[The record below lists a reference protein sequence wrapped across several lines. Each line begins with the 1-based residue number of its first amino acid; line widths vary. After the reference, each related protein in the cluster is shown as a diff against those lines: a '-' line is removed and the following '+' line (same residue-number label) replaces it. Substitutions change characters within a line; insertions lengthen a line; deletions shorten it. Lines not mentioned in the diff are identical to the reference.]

1 MFSYVYYNLCGII
14 SNKYIKEWSKLNI
27 KLRTKKGSK
36 VVSLQEIPGVLYGK
50 GIETKS
56 VKAARTEFIHC
67 YLENGKSKTFEI
79 ELEGEKHLVYIK
91 DLHTSV
97 VNYNQVTHFDLLKV
111 SLDDTLVSNV
121 NLELLNTEIV
131 KKKGL
136 DLNII
141 LSTLDSEYAVGKGV
155 SNLELDII
163 SLEENGS
170 LYVKDI
176 VAPEGVK
183 ILQDPEDTIVTAYMH
198 REIIEEE
205 DEELTDDEGFEPEVL
220 NQKEEE

>member
-1 MFSYVYYNLCGII
+1 MD
-14 SNKYIKEWSKLNI
+14 I

-36 VVSLQEIPGVLYGK
+36 VVSSQEIPGVLYGK
-50 GIETKS
+50 GIESKS

-79 ELEGEKHLVYIK
+79 NLEGEKHLVYIK
-91 DLHTSV
+91 DLHTSN
-97 VNYNQVTHFDLLKV
+97 VNFNQVTHFDLLKV
-111 SLDDTLVSNV
+111 ALDDTIISNV
-121 NLELLNTEIV
+121 NLELLNADAV

-141 LSTLDSEYAVGKGV
+141 LSTLDIEYGVGKGI
-155 SNLELDII
+155 SHLELDIS

-170 LYVKDI
+170 LSIKDI

-183 ILQDPEDTIVTAYMH
+183 ILHELEDVVVSASMH
-198 REIIEEE
+198 REFIPEE
-205 DEELTDDEGFEPEVL
+205 DEVEEEVTEPEVI
-220 NQKEEE
+220 NQKDEE

>member
-1 MFSYVYYNLCGII
+1 MDIN
-14 SNKYIKEWSKLNI
+14 
-27 KLRTKKGSK
+27 LRTKKGSK

-50 GIETKS
+50 GIETQS
-56 VKAARTEFIHC
+56 VKAQRTEFIRT
-67 YLENGKSKTFEI
+67 YLENGKSKTFEVN
-79 ELEGEKHLVYIK
+79 LEGKKHLVYIK

-121 NLELLNTEIV
+121 NLELLNADAV

-141 LSTLDSEYAVGKGV
+141 LSTLDIEYGVGKGI
-155 SNLELDII
+155 SHLELDVA

-170 LYVKDI
+170 LSVKDL
-176 VAPEGVK
+176 VLPEGIKV
-183 ILQDPEDTIVTAYMH
+183 LQDPEDTIVSAYMH

-205 DEELTDDEGFEPEVL
+205 DEELDVDEASEPEVL
-220 NQKEEE
+220 KQGEE

>member
-1 MFSYVYYNLCGII
+1 MCGII
-14 SNKYIKEWSKLNI
+14 SNNYIKEWSKLDIN
-27 KLRTKKGSK
+27 LRTKKGSK

-50 GIETKS
+50 GIETQS
-56 VKAARTEFIHC
+56 VKAQRSEFIHC
-67 YLENGKSKTFEI
+67 YLENGKSKTFEVN
-79 ELEGEKHLVYIK
+79 LEGQKHLVYIK

-121 NLELLNTEIV
+121 NLELLNTDEV

-141 LSTLDSEYAVGKGV
+141 LSTLDIEYAVGKGI
-155 SNLELDII
+155 SHLELDVI

-170 LYVKDI
+170 LLVKDL
-176 VAPEGVK
+176 VLPEGVK
-183 ILQDPEDTIVTAYMH
+183 VLQDPEDTIVSAYMH
-198 REIIEEE
+198 REIIEEDDITDEFWDRFHLFLKKE
-205 DEELTDDEGFEPEVL
+205 DDYEEKD
-220 NQKEEE
+220 K

>member
-1 MFSYVYYNLCGII
+1 MD
-14 SNKYIKEWSKLNI
+14 I

-50 GIETKS
+50 GIETQS
-56 VKAARTEFIHC
+56 VKAQRKEFISC

-79 ELEGEKHLVYIK
+79 NLEGEKHLVYIK

-111 SLDDTLVSNV
+111 SLDDTLVANV
-121 NLELLNTEIV
+121 NLELLNAEVV

-141 LSTLDSEYAVGKGV
+141 LSTLDIEYAVGKGI
-155 SNLELDII
+155 SHLELDIAA
-163 SLEENGS
+163 LEENGS
-170 LYVKDI
+170 LSVKDI
-176 VAPEGVK
+176 VLPDGVK
-183 ILQDPEDTIVTAYMH
+183 ILQDPEDTIVSAYMH
-198 REIIEEE
+198 REIIEEDE
-205 DEELTDDEGFEPEVL
+205 DLLDDEVSEPEVL
-220 NQKEEE
+220 NQKDEE

>member
-1 MFSYVYYNLCGII
+1 MD
-14 SNKYIKEWSKLNI
+14 I
-27 KLRTKKGSK
+27 KLRSKKGSK

-50 GIETKS
+50 GIESQS
-56 VKAARTEFIHC
+56 VKAQRSEFIHT

-79 ELEGEKHLVYIK
+79 NLEGEKHLVYIK

-121 NLELLNTEIV
+121 NLKLLNADV
-131 KKKGL
+131 VNKKGL

-141 LSTLDSEYAVGKGV
+141 LNSLEIEYAVGKGI
-155 SNLELDII
+155 SHLELDVS

-170 LYVKDI
+170 LLVKD
-176 VAPEGVK
+176 VVVPEGVK
-183 ILQDPEDTIVTAYMH
+183 ILQDPESTIVSAYMH
-198 REIIEEE
+198 REIIEE
-205 DEELTDDEGFEPEVL
+205 DEETDEVEITEPEVL
-220 NQKEEE
+220 NQKDEE